1 MLSSVLTL
9 GGGYPMIDLF
19 NRTSF
24 VKTTVY
30 LTAVGFS
37 TTLTLA
43 VTPAQGQEDTDVLGS
58 VLEEIVVTARKRE
71 ESLKDVPVSI

>member
-1 MLSSVLTL
+1 VLTL
-9 GGGYPMIDLF
+9 GGGYPMIDLS